1 MFKGSSIRW
10 LISDFLILNGTSFFS
25 ILVRFDGNFPD
36 NYFKSAFLFGIFFST
51 LFFITGSLFSVYSD
65 RYLKNSFD
73 EFFSIFMSCVITQA
87 VSLTICV
94 LFFTDIPR
102 SIPVITGIFGFIG
115 LTGCRILIS
124 PSHLLFL
131 SKRKSNESFQ
141 TLIYGAGDAGRQIIE
156 QIILSKSEYNIIG
169 FLDNDPQKSNLR
181 IHRKPVLGDIT
192 KLESVVAQF
201 NVELLVV
208 AIAAIDSISLGN
220 LENRCRDLGIK
231 IRVIPSSLQLLTGN
245 VTIDQIQDISPEN
258 FLGRRVVR
266 QDNSSLF
273 EFVQGKRVL
282 ITGAGGSIGSELAK
296 QIHGLNPEK
305 LCLVDR
311 DETALLNLQLRVDG
325 IGNLT
330 DESLVLADIRD
341 LQRMNEIFLAFKPHI
356 VLHAAALK
364 HLTTLER
371 FPNEAYKTNVLGTQN
386 ILKIALNVNVE
397 TFINISTD
405 KAADPTSALGR
416 SKLST
421 ERMIASIPNING
433 KYISVRFGNVIG
445 SQGSFLHT
453 FKFQIRNGGPVT
465 ITHPDVSRFFMTIS
479 EASNLVLHAGVIG
492 LHGQTLV
499 LEMGNPVKIEEVA
512 RRMIR
517 DSGKKIEI
525 KYSGLREGEKLSE
538 VLIAPTEKVSQT
550 SNPSIY
556 ATKVEGWPDWS
567 NLEFNQVFPLEMP
580 SGN

>member
-1 MFKGSSIRW
+1 
-10 LISDFLILNGTSFFS
+10 
-25 ILVRFDGNFPD
+25 
-36 NYFKSAFLFGIFFST
+36 
-51 LFFITGSLFSVYSD
+51 
-65 RYLKNSFD
+65 
-73 EFFSIFMSCVITQA
+73 
-87 VSLTICV
+87 
-94 LFFTDIPR
+94 
-102 SIPVITGIFGFIG
+102 
-115 LTGCRILIS
+115 
-124 PSHLLFL
+124 
-131 SKRKSNESFQ
+131 
-141 TLIYGAGDAGRQIIE
+141 
-156 QIILSKSEYNIIG
+156 
-169 FLDNDPQKSNLR
+169 
-181 IHRKPVLGDIT
+181 VLGDIT